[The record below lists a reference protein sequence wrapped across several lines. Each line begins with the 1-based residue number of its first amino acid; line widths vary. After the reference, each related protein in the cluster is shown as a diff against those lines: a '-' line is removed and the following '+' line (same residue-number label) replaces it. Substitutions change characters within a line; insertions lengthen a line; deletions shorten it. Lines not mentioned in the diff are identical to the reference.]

1 MSPVSPQ
8 TSLLQLPFKLT
19 QIDAPPYYLPAGCWK
34 SCNIGVTER
43 IGAPWISIN
52 LNHWS
57 YISRNCEYDLYL
69 ESMGKCLVNLCESCW
84 DVQYAVEYGEMM
96 CRKAVS
102 RAEGWDGDL
111 WDEH

>member
-1 MSPVSPQ
+1 M
-8 TSLLQLPFKLT
+8 
-19 QIDAPPYYLPAGCWK
+19 
-34 SCNIGVTER
+34 TER

-69 ESMGKCLVNLCESCW
+69 ESMGKCFVNLCESSW

-102 RAEGWDGDL
+102 DRSEEGRGPL
-111 WDEH
+111 T